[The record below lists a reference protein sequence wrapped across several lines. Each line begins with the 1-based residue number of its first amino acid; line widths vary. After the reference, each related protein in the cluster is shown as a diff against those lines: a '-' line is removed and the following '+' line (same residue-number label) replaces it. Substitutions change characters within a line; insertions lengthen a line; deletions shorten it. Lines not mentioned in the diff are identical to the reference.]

1 MPKQKKKRAA
11 TSKPYAATRKENNDD
26 PSDTS
31 ENQNSES
38 LHCGVCT
45 TGVDYLIQCE
55 KCDIWYCHICA
66 KVPEQLIELLVD
78 CNEAHW
84 FCQNCNPIAVEA
96 ICNLSKTNSET
107 TVTETLD
114 KALKQFNDIVIETK
128 NELKKSFSEV
138 LQQRSLD
145 NDMDTSNYPTNK
157 PKVADPNKHNIV
169 DAVDEYVDRE
179 RRKCNLIVYGL
190 PESPEPATKES
201 GSKDARDFQDL
212 VKDMKVKNVQ
222 VTKMT

>member
-11 TSKPYAATRKENNDD
+11 TSKPYTAARKGNSDD
-26 PSDTS
+26 PTDTV

-96 ICNLSKTNSET
+96 ICNLSKTNET
-107 TVTETLD
+107 IVTETLD
-114 KALKQFNDIVIETK
+114 RALKQFNDMVIETK
-128 NELKKSFSEV
+128 NELKKSFSEA
-138 LQQRSLD
+138 QQKPLD
-145 NDMDTSNYPTNK
+145 NVMDTSASPTNK
-157 PKVADPNKHNIV
+157 PRVTESAKHNIV
-169 DAVDEYVDRE
+169 DAVDEYVNRE
-179 RRKCNLIVYGL
+179 WRKCNIVVYGL
-190 PESPEPATKES
+190 PESSTTES
-201 GSKDARDFQDL
+201 GSKDARGIQDL
-212 VKDMKVKNVQ
+212 IKDMKVNNAQ
-222 VTKMT
+222 VTNIKYLD